1 MKRDACMEVLRAA
14 IKKELL
20 GKEIVETLPFPD
32 LYNLARENKMLPLLV
47 YVDYK
52 QNIEE
57 TMERKENMEMLTSII
72 QGLKKRI
79 GRLCFEDIIICK
91 APKKLH
97 FIQECL

>member
-14 IKKELL
+14 IKKELP

-72 QGLKKRI
+72 QGL
-79 GRLCFEDIIICK
+79 
-91 APKKLH
+91 
-97 FIQECL
+97 